1 MTIAPALAEMMVEL
15 ADEAAT
21 LGFGIAMAGHV
32 IAGHIGEPL
41 IITLQGDLGAG
52 KTTLSRGILQGLGHQ
67 GAVKSLPASAH

>member
-21 LGFGIAMAGHV
+21 LGFGSAMAGHV

-41 IITLQGDLGAG
+41 IITLQGDLGARPLCPG
-52 KTTLSRGILQGLGHQ
+52 VYCRAWGIR
-67 GAVKSLPASAH
+67 AR